1 MSKPFLTQ
9 DELCM
14 LSIYTG
20 YLFADSYQDVLE
32 HAQTTVQRPLAR
44 FELHTRKF
52 ESEYKGITKLRF
64 NRLIKKLNQFGKDRR

>member
-64 NRLIKKLNQFGKDRR
+64 NRLIKKAKSIWKR